1 MSKTKLPQTSKKIE
15 FQDHIKQTKK
25 KYNNKGNNERY
36 ENETT
41 GLVQIKIFCVNSYK
55 VMEN

>member
-1 MSKTKLPQTSKKIE
+1 MSKTKILQTSKNIVSGSY
-15 FQDHIKQTKK
+15 QAKK
-25 KYNNKGNNERY
+25 NYNIKGNDERY

-41 GLVQIKIFCVNSYK
+41 GLVQMKIFCVNSYK